1 LALLTIIGAI
11 AVGQVPSIARS
22 VVDAAGK
29 TARRPS
35 APRVLVAETAAPVA
49 VAIVEPP
56 LRPPPTWGY
65 APKVVTVKLGTKV
78 TWTNN
83 GAVIHTVTAD
93 GGGTFDSGTMAPQAR
108 FSFTPT
114 APGTFSYHCTYHP
127 WMKGTMIV
135 RP

>member
-1 LALLTIIGAI
+1 MIIGAI
-11 AVGQVPSIARS
+11 ALGEIPSIALS
-22 VVDAAGK
+22 AVDAAGE

-35 APRVLVAETAAPVA
+35 APRVLVAETAAPIA

-65 APKVVTVKLGTKV
+65 APKVVTVKLGTRV

-93 GGGTFDSGTMAPQAR
+93 GGRTFESGNMAPEAR

-127 WMKGTMIV
+127 WMKGTLIV
-135 RP
+135 QP